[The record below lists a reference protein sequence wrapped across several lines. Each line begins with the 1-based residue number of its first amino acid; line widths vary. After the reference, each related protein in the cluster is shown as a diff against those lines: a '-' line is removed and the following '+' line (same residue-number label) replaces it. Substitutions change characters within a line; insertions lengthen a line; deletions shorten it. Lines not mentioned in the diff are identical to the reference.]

1 MSSCFFIIGLCRS
14 VFSTVGCPDG
24 EKTVAVQMENVGKML
39 ILNNVKFMPYFN
51 TNNIELAVGFAD
63 CINKKMQKLKGYK
76 CAKFF
81 SRIEDQYVE
90 KYGKYRV
97 GLNMWQSEFLEI
109 APSVASMFSEDD
121 VKKILERES
130 EQQ

>member
-1 MSSCFFIIGLCRS
+1 
-14 VFSTVGCPDG
+14 
-24 EKTVAVQMENVGKML
+24 ML
-39 ILNNVKFMPYFN
+39 ILNDVKFMPYFN